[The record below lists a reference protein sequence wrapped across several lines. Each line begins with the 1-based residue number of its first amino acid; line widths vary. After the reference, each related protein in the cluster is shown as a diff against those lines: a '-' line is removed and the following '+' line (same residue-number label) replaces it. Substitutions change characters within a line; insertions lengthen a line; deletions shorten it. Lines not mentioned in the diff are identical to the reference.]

1 MSLSK
6 SQLKFLAQ
14 RCHALNPVIMIG
26 QKGLTPEVLKEI
38 DKALTQHELIKIKI
52 AAESRADC
60 THIMTAIC
68 QQEAVERIQV
78 IGKTLSVFRRNADKP
93 VIKLPIP

>member
-6 SQLKFLAQ
+6 AQLKFLAQ

-26 QKGLTPEVLKEI
+26 QKGFTPEVLKEF
-38 DKALTQHELIKIKI
+38 DNALTQHELIKIKI
-52 AAESRADC
+52 AAETRADC
-60 THIMTAIC
+60 QDIMTAIC
-68 QQEAVERIQV
+68 QQDAVERIQV
-78 IGKTLSVFRRNADKP
+78 IGKTLSVFRRNAVKP

>member
-6 SQLKFLAQ
+6 TQLKFLAQ

-26 QKGLTPEVLKEI
+26 QKGLTPEVLKEL

-52 AAESRADC
+52 AAETRADC
-60 THIMTAIC
+60 QDIMTAIC
-68 QQEAVERIQV
+68 QQDAVERVQV

-93 VIKLPIP
+93 IIKLPAD